1 MNIFVTYIK
10 INQGG
15 NKLKTYHTFGEYIKL
30 HDLSP
35 SEEDYLE
42 MIYRLQLD
50 GDKVKVVELA
60 NSLNVSKPSTS
71 KMVKRLQT
79 KDLIE
84 HEYYGD
90 IKLSNK
96 GELIGKSL
104 LLRHN
109 TIEEFLK
116 LLGLNENLHDETEK
130 IEHTVSHFTLDCI
143 RSLVNFFNEN
153 EDIIIRFDNFIK
165 NTQKD

>member
-1 MNIFVTYIK
+1 MK
-10 INQGG
+10 I
-15 NKLKTYHTFGEYIKL
+15 YHTFGEYIKL

-50 GDKVKVVELA
+50 NNKVKVVELA
-60 NSLNVSKPSTS
+60 SSLNVSKPSAS
-71 KMVKRLQT
+71 KMVKRLQA

-84 HEYYGD
+84 HKNYGD
-90 IKLSNK
+90 IKLNNK

-116 LLGLNENLHDETEK
+116 ILGIKENLHDETEK

-153 EDIIIRFDNFIK
+153 EDIFIRFDDFIK
-165 NTQKD
+165 NAQKD